1 MLGLI
6 KSVDLESLSDESC
19 FRRSILFQNW
29 KSVFS
34 GASIESRKI
43 QIVHE
48 HLENNPTSPD
58 KNTSGLV
65 KSEPKGT
72 TGTSRTNT
80 GSKHMMMSS
89 SERNS
94 ISGTNEKN
102 GICQTEID
110 LSSSCIEL
118 IVHRWVIFMS
128 HILWVIYYESYIMSN
143 MFSNDGTIRRKKYR
157 DHPR

>member
-1 MLGLI
+1 MNLVSAIDFVSKL
-6 KSVDLESLSDESC
+6 KVC
-19 FRRSILFQNW
+19 
-29 KSVFS
+29 FS
-34 GASIESRKI
+34 GGSIESKRKI

-48 HLENNPTSPD
+48 HLENNPSSPD

-65 KSEPKGT
+65 KSELNGT
-72 TGTSRTNT
+72 TGAPRTNT

-118 IVHRWVIFMS
+118 IVHR
-128 HILWVIYYESYIMSN
+128 
-143 MFSNDGTIRRKKYR
+143 
-157 DHPR
+157 